1 MQGLQQPGCHWRSCH
16 LWKGGR
22 LGLQRQVRLI
32 HPMPASGP
40 RLPLGPQLWGRWR
53 SSRVRGSWP
62 SCWAPQATECEV
74 ARSPF
79 PSLAGSVIMAF

>member
-53 SSRVRGSWP
+53 SSRVRRH
-62 SCWAPQATECEV
+62 QT
-74 ARSPF
+74 F
-79 PSLAGSVIMAF
+79 PLRVLALLLGPPGHGV